1 MKKLIAVG
9 VNEFTYQPI
18 KSKKV
23 AVRDD
28 IREFTAKHNLIR
40 LKAGKSTFLTNSL
53 TIQ

>member
-28 IREFTAKHNLIR
+28 IREFTYKENLIR
-40 LKAGKSTFLTNSL
+40 LNEGEGTFLTNSL
-53 TIQ
+53 ILK